1 MRHWPD
7 EHICGAPVTAR
18 RRSRG
23 RMAHLGGAA
32 AEDRVAMEYERRGYA
47 LAARR
52 WRGRSGEIDLVFRH
66 GDAVIF
72 VEVKAARDFDAA
84 LCSLGQRQ
92 IGRICRAAEEFVGG
106 EPGGSLTEMRFDIGL
121 VDARGDLRILE
132 NALAA

>member
-32 AEDRVAMEYERRGYA
+32 AEDRVALEYERRGYA

-52 WRGRSGEIDLVFRH
+52 WRGRSGEIDLIFRD

>member
-32 AEDRVAMEYERRGYA
+32 AEDRVALEYERRGYA

>member
-1 MRHWPD
+1 MRHWPED
-7 EHICGAPVTAR
+7 HMRGAPVTAR

-121 VDARGDLRILE
+121 VNARGDLRILE